1 MLEKTKILC
10 KLDILVTTTVGK
22 NYKQNP
28 DTFLEADFGIGLQ
41 LEQCVVFEGAD
52 LGKQA
57 AHAAQMDCIL
67 VMDEDTLEFHSAPD

>member
-28 DTFLEADFGIGLQ
+28 DTFLEADFGMGLH
-41 LEQCVVFEGAD
+41 LEQYVVFEGAD